1 LIFDTHIFCDTET
14 ETLKGLSPS
23 EIPLNELEIGKEIG
37 EGTYGRV
44 RVGKW
49 RKYRVALKFCQNVQ
63 NINEFLAEANIMTYI
78 FFVPC
83 F

>member
-1 LIFDTHIFCDTET
+1 MNKKVDTFYNTGTET
-14 ETLKGLSPS
+14 MKRLSPPCL
-23 EIPLNELEIGKEIG
+23 IPYNDLEIGKEIG

-49 RKYRVALKFCQNVQ
+49 KKNKYRVALKFCHSVQ
-63 NINEFLAEANIMTYI
+63 NMDDFLEEANIMTY
-78 FFVPC
+78 FF